1 MSGDLRAAVDSGATE
16 RLAKR
21 LADLLPCSRR
31 EAELYILGAWVTVD
45 GELVEE
51 AGARIKAEQ
60 VIALAPNATLH
71 EIAPVTLLLHKPVG
85 YSAGFDGAGKPAV
98 TCIVRDTMTQQ
109 PGGLT
114 SAGQRFLKHHLSG
127 LTLTNALDTDAS
139 GLLVY
144 TQDFRVARK
153 LIDEQARLEQEFIVE
168 VSGATTAATLA
179 LLNHGLPF
187 NGKPLAPIK
196 ASWQNETRLR
206 MAIKGV
212 QPGQIAHMCKMVG
225 LTVVAT
231 KRLRIGRISMAALPA
246 GQWRYL
252 QGFER
257 F

>member
-1 MSGDLRAAVDSGATE
+1 MTAPNATE

-31 EAELYILGAWVTVD
+31 EAELYIQGAWVTVD

-51 AGARIKAEQ
+51 AGARVGPQQA
-60 VIALAPNATLH
+60 IALLPNATLH
-71 EIAPVTLLLHKPVG
+71 EILPVTLLLHKPVG
-85 YSAGFDGAGKPAV
+85 YSGEPDGVGKPALA
-98 TCIVRDTMTQQ
+98 CISRETRIEQHDLQES
-109 PGGLT
+109 G
-114 SAGQRFLKHHLSG
+114 AQRFLKHHLSN
-127 LTLTNALDTDAS
+127 LTLTNALDLDAS
-139 GLLVY
+139 GLIVY

-153 LIDEQARLEQEFIVE
+153 LVDEQARVEQEFIVE
-168 VSGATTAATLA
+168 VSGTITPGGLA

-212 QPGQIAHMCKMVG
+212 QAGQIAHMCKMVG
-225 LTVVAT
+225 LTVVSM
-231 KRLRIGRISMAALPA
+231 KRLRIGRISMASLPV

-252 QGFER
+252 QGYER